1 MQPPTIIDLF
11 AGPGGWS
18 EGLRRL
24 GLRDIG
30 IEWDAAACATRAAA
44 GHFTIRADV
53 TAYPIEP
60 FRGRVTGLIA
70 SPPCTAFSVAGLG
83 EGREHLPAL
92 VTAMYRGDWLALR
105 DRCALPVWAP
115 LDVGRWI
122 EHTEPIWIALE
133 QVPPCLPLWRALAE
147 RLRLDGYHTWTGVL
161 NAANYGVPQTRR
173 RAFLL
178 AHRHRPVTPPT
189 PTHARRPQPTL
200 FDTRQP
206 WVTMA
211 DALGWDG
218 ALRHTRGAGMIERH
232 GPRPDRDTNEPAMTL
247 GSKARS
253 WELNRRQGTGAK
265 PMRAIPDDEPA
276 PTLTAAAGAKS
287 QWLWQRP
294 ATSAVDVLRSDVS
307 GAHDEHGPSGPRV
320 QHLDAVRITLREAL
334 VLQSFPPDYPLAGSR
349 SKAFEQIGNAV
360 PPLLVA
366 HVFAA
371 LTGRSL
377 SATITDHRSEPAAE
391 RGARVTAHPQRPHGS
406 VQRN

>member
-1 MQPPTIIDLF
+1 MILDLF

-18 EGLRRL
+18 EGLRIL
-24 GLRDIG
+24 GLHDIG

-44 GHFTIRADV
+44 GHLTIRADL
-53 TAYPIEP
+53 TAYPVEP

-92 VTAMYRGDWLALR
+92 VTAMYRGDWHALR
-105 DRCALPVWAP
+105 DQCPLPVWAP

-122 EHTEPIWIALE
+122 EGTEPGWIALE
-133 QVPPCLPLWRALAE
+133 QVPPCLPLWCALAE
-147 RLRLDGYHTWTGVL
+147 WLRPRGYHTWTGIL

-178 AHRHRPVTPPT
+178 AHRHQPAAPPT

-200 FDTRQP
+200 FETRQP

-218 ALRHTRGAGMIERH
+218 ALRHTRGTGMTERH
-232 GPRPDRDTNEPAMTL
+232 GPRPDRDTTEPAMTL

-253 WELNRRQGTGAK
+253 WELNRRQNAGSK
-265 PMRAIPDDEPA
+265 PIRNVPDHEPA
-276 PTLTAAAGAKS
+276 PTLTAAADAKA
-287 QWLWQRP
+287 QWIWERP
-294 ATSAVDVLRSDVS
+294 ATTVVASFRPDVI
-307 GAHDEHGPSGPRV
+307 GAPVHHGPGASRV
-320 QHLDAVRITLREAL
+320 GHPDSVRITPREAL
-334 VLQSFPPDYPLAGSR
+334 ILQSFPPDYPVQGSR

-360 PPLLVA
+360 PPLLA
-366 HVFAA
+366 THVLAA
-371 LTGRSL
+371 LTGRVL
-377 SATITDHRSEPAAE
+377 PVGLADDR
-391 RGARVTAHPQRPHGS
+391 RGWVA
-406 VQRN
+406 